1 MKGTDLK
8 WSAIS
13 ILTFFLL
20 WEIIARSHFFPS
32 ILFPPPSEVLAT
44 GFDLLRSGILLKSV
58 GDSLLRV
65 LAGILLG
72 LALAIPIGLGMGR
85 LEIFAKLFGPIISLL
100 FPIPGIAWLPL
111 LIVWVG
117 LRPSL
122 PILLISL
129 VVFFPVLLNI
139 AAGVKTVDRDNIL
152 AARTLGSSEL
162 RILSTVILPLSL
174 PIILTGIRIEVAL
187 AWRVLVAAEMIA
199 IPTGIGALMSRSESL
214 LQIKAVM
221 VCLGLLSLI
230 GLIMDG
236 SLRYFEK
243 RLTAHW
249 RSV

>member
-1 MKGTDLK
+1 MKAADLK
-8 WSAIS
+8 WSALS
-13 ILTFFLL
+13 ILSFFIL
-20 WEIIARSHFFPS
+20 WEIIARSHIFPS
-32 ILFPPPSEVLAT
+32 ILFPSPSEVLAE
-44 GFDLLRSGILLKSV
+44 GVDLLRTGILLKSV
-58 GDSLLRV
+58 GSSLLRV

-85 LEIFAKLFGPIISLL
+85 LEIFDKLFGPIISLL

-139 AAGVKTVDRDNIL
+139 AAAVKTVDRNNIL

-162 RILSTVILPLSL
+162 RILSTVILPLSS
-174 PIILTGIRIEVAL
+174 PVILTGIRIEVAL

-236 SLRYFEK
+236 SLRYLEK

-249 RSV
+249 RSA

>member
-1 MKGTDLK
+1 MKGMDLK
-8 WSAIS
+8 WSTIS
-13 ILTFFLL
+13 ILVFFLL
-20 WEIIARSHFFPS
+20 WELIARSHVFPS

-44 GFDLLRSGILLKSV
+44 GFDLLRRGILLKSV

-65 LAGILLG
+65 FAGILLG
-72 LALAIPIGLGMGR
+72 LALAIPVGLLMGWV
-85 LEIFAKLFGPIISLL
+85 EIFEKLFSPIISLL

-117 LRPSL
+117 LRQGL
-122 PILLISL
+122 PILLISI
-129 VVFFPVLLNI
+129 VVFFPVILNI
-139 AAGVKTVDRDNIL
+139 ATGVKSVDRENIL

-162 RILSTVILPLSL
+162 RILVSIIIPLSL

-221 VCLGLLSLI
+221 VCLGLLSII
-230 GLIMDG
+230 GLIMDL
-236 SLRYFEK
+236 SLRYVE
-243 RLTAHW
+243 RRATAKW
-249 RSV
+249 RTF

>member
-1 MKGTDLK
+1 LSVGY
-8 WSAIS
+8 
-13 ILTFFLL
+13 
-20 WEIIARSHFFPS
+20 
-32 ILFPPPSEVLAT
+32 
-44 GFDLLRSGILLKSV
+44 DLLRSGVLLKSV
-58 GDSLLRV
+58 GHSLFRV
-65 LAGILLG
+65 FAGILLG
-72 LALAIPIGLGMGR
+72 LALAIPIGLLMGWV
-85 LEIFAKLFGPIISLL
+85 EIFEKLFSPIISLL

-117 LRPSL
+117 LRQGL
-122 PILLISL
+122 PILLISI

-139 AAGVKTVDRDNIL
+139 ATGSKSVDRENIL

-162 RILSTVILPLSL
+162 RILVSIIIPLSL

-230 GLIMDG
+230 GLIMDL
-236 SLRYFEK
+236 SLRYVE
-243 RLTAHW
+243 RRVTAKW
-249 RSV
+249 RTF

>member
-1 MKGTDLK
+1 MKGTNLK

-13 ILTFFLL
+13 ILSFFLL
-20 WEIIARSHFFPS
+20 WEIIARSHFFTS
-32 ILFPPPSEVLAT
+32 VLFPPPSEVLEA
-44 GFDLLRSGILLKSV
+44 GYDLLLSGILLKSV
-58 GDSLLRV
+58 RDSLLRV
-65 LAGILLG
+65 FAGIFLGLG
-72 LALAIPIGLGMGR
+72 LAIPMGLLMGR
-85 LEIFAKLFGPIISLL
+85 LEICDKLFGPIISLL

-117 LRPSL
+117 LRSSL
-122 PILLISL
+122 PILLISI

-139 AAGVKTVDRDNIL
+139 TTGVKSVDRENIL

-162 RILSTVILPLSL
+162 RILLSVVIPLSL
-174 PIILTGIRIEVAL
+174 PFILTGIRIEVAL
-187 AWRVLVAAEMIA
+187 AWRVLMAAEMIA
-199 IPTGIGALMSRSESL
+199 IPTGIGALMSKSESL

-230 GLIMDG
+230 GLIMDL

-249 RSV
+249 RAL

>member
-1 MKGTDLK
+1 MKRTDLK
-8 WSAIS
+8 WTTIS
-13 ILTFFLL
+13 ILSFFLL

-32 ILFPPPSEVLAT
+32 VLFPPPSEVLAA
-44 GFDLLRSGILLKSV
+44 GYDLLRSGILLESLR
-58 GDSLLRV
+58 DSLLRV
-65 LAGILLG
+65 FTGILLG
-72 LALAIPIGLGMGR
+72 LALAIPMGLWMGR
-85 LEIFAKLFGPIISLL
+85 LEIFDKLFGPILSLL

-111 LIVWVG
+111 LVVWMG
-117 LRPSL
+117 LRPGL

-139 AAGVKTVDRDNIL
+139 ATGVKSVDRDNIL

-162 RILSTVILPLSL
+162 RILLSVIIPLSL
-174 PIILTGIRIEVAL
+174 PFILTGIRIEVAL

-199 IPTGIGALMSRSESL
+199 VPTGIGALMSKSESL

-230 GLIMDG
+230 GLIMDW
-236 SLRYFEK
+236 SLRHLEK

-249 RSV
+249 RTF

>member
-8 WSAIS
+8 WSVMS
-13 ILTFFLL
+13 ILSFFLL
-20 WEIIARSHFFPS
+20 WEIIARSHLFPP
-32 ILFPPPSEVLAT
+32 ILFPPPSEVLSA
-44 GFDLLRSGILLKSV
+44 GYDLLRSGILLKSV
-58 GDSLLRV
+58 GHSLLRV
-65 LAGILLG
+65 FAGILLG
-72 LALAIPIGLGMGR
+72 LALAIPIGLLMGWV
-85 LEIFAKLFGPIISLL
+85 EIFDKMFGPIISLL

-117 LRPSL
+117 LRQGL
-122 PILLISL
+122 PVLLISL

-139 AAGVKTVDRDNIL
+139 ATGVKSVDRENIL

-162 RILSTVILPLSL
+162 RILLSIIVPLSL
-174 PIILTGIRIEVAL
+174 PFILTGIRIEVAL

-221 VCLGLLSLI
+221 VCLGLLSVI
-230 GLIMDG
+230 GLIMDW

-249 RSV
+249 RAY

>member
-1 MKGTDLK
+1 VKGTDLK

-13 ILTFFLL
+13 ILAFFLF
-20 WEIIARSHFFPS
+20 WEIIARSRVFPP

-44 GFDLLRSGILLKSV
+44 GFDLLQSGILLESV
-58 GDSLLRV
+58 GDSLVRV
-65 LAGILLG
+65 VLGILLG
-72 LALAIPIGLGMGR
+72 LALAIPVGLLMGWV
-85 LEIFAKLFGPIISLL
+85 EKCDKLFGPIISLL

-122 PILLISL
+122 PILLISI

-139 AAGVKTVDRDNIL
+139 ATGVKSVDRENIL

-162 RILSTVILPLSL
+162 RILVSIIIPLSI
-174 PIILTGIRIEVAL
+174 PFILTGIRIEVAL

-221 VCLGLLSLI
+221 VCLGLLSII

-236 SLRYFEK
+236 SLRYLEK

-249 RSV
+249 RAS

>member
-1 MKGTDLK
+1 MKGADLK

-13 ILTFFLL
+13 IISFFLL
-20 WEIIARSHFFPS
+20 WEMIARSHFFPS
-32 ILFPPPSEVLAT
+32 ILFPPPCEVLAT

-58 GDSLLRV
+58 GNSFLRV
-65 LAGILLG
+65 IAGILLG
-72 LALAIPIGLGMGR
+72 LALAIPVGLLMGWV
-85 LEIFAKLFGPIISLL
+85 ETVDKLFGPITSLL

-122 PILLISL
+122 PILLIAI

-139 AAGVKTVDRDNIL
+139 SSGVKSVDRENIL

-162 RILSTVILPLSL
+162 RILVSVVVPLSL
-174 PIILTGIRIEVAL
+174 PFILTGVRIEVAL

-221 VCLGLLSLI
+221 VCLGLLSII
-230 GLIMDG
+230 GLIMDW
-236 SLRYFEK
+236 SLRYVEK

-249 RSV
+249 RAF

>member
-13 ILTFFLL
+13 ILAFFSL
-20 WEIIARSHFFPS
+20 WEIIARSHVFPS
-32 ILFPPPSEVLAT
+32 ILFPPPSEVLSA
-44 GFDLLRSGILLKSV
+44 GYDLLRSGILLKSL
-58 GDSLLRV
+58 GDSLFRV
-65 LAGILLG
+65 VTGILLG
-72 LALAIPIGLGMGR
+72 LVLAIPVGLLMGWV
-85 LEIFAKLFGPIISLL
+85 EKCDKLFGPIISLL

-117 LRPSL
+117 LRQGL
-122 PILLISL
+122 PILLISI

-139 AAGVKTVDRDNIL
+139 ATGVKSVDRENIL

-162 RILSTVILPLSL
+162 RILFSIIIPLSL

-221 VCLGLLSLI
+221 VCLGLLSII
-230 GLIMDG
+230 GLIMDL
-236 SLRYFEK
+236 SLRYVE
-243 RLTAHW
+243 RRVTAKW
-249 RSV
+249 RTF

>member
-13 ILTFFLL
+13 ILAFFSL
-20 WEIIARSHFFPS
+20 WELIARSHFFPS
-32 ILFPPPSEVLAT
+32 ILFPPPSEVVAT
-44 GFDLLRSGILLKSV
+44 GFDLLRSGLLVKSV

-65 LAGILLG
+65 VAGTLLG
-72 LALAIPIGLGMGR
+72 LALAIPVGLLMGWV
-85 LEIFAKLFGPIISLL
+85 EKCDKLFGPIMSLL

-122 PILLISL
+122 PILLISI

-139 AAGVKTVDRDNIL
+139 ATGVKSVDRENIL

-162 RILSTVILPLSL
+162 RILVSIIIPLSI
-174 PIILTGIRIEVAL
+174 PFILTGIRIEVAL
-187 AWRVLVAAEMIA
+187 AWRALVAAEMIA

-221 VCLGLLSLI
+221 VCLGLLSII
-230 GLIMDG
+230 GLIMDW
-236 SLRYFEK
+236 SLRYVEK

-249 RSV
+249 RAF

>member
-1 MKGTDLK
+1 M
-8 WSAIS
+8 
-13 ILTFFLL
+13 
-20 WEIIARSHFFPS
+20 
-32 ILFPPPSEVLAT
+32 
-44 GFDLLRSGILLKSV
+44 

-65 LAGILLG
+65 VAGILLG
-72 LALAIPIGLGMGR
+72 LGLAIPVGLLMGWV
-85 LEIFAKLFGPIISLL
+85 EKCDKLFGPVIGLL
-100 FPIPGIAWLPL
+100 FPIPGIAWLSL

-122 PILLISL
+122 PILLIAI

-139 AAGVKTVDRDNIL
+139 ATGVKSVERENIL
-152 AARTLGSSEL
+152 AARILGSSEL
-162 RILSTVILPLSL
+162 RILVSVVIPLSL
-174 PIILTGIRIEVAL
+174 PFILAGIRIEVAL

-221 VCLGLLSLI
+221 VCLGLLSII
-230 GLIMDG
+230 GLIMDW

-249 RSV
+249 RAF